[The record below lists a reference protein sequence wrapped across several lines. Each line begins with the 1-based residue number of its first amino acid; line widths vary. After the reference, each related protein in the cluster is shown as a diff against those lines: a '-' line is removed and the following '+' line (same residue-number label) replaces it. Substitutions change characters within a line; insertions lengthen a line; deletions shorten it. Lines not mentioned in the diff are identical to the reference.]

1 MIIASNIDYLMHD
14 FAASIGALKPGM
26 VTVVGVPSDESSSFM
41 RGAALAPAR
50 ICEALHSGAMN
61 LCAENGIDLGTET
74 RWRDLGDLGLGQG
87 AVAFQ

>member
-1 MIIASNIDYLMHD
+1 MHD